1 MKTRKKVLSL
11 FLTLAM
17 VLTLLPMTAVPAA
30 AAEPY
35 AATVEVDSESGL
47 KAALERTDNILIKLT
62 GSIDIQYDHKAPRKS
77 LPIVYD
83 GYVVRGKKALD
94 LNGKTISFTNI
105 NESAGPKA
113 VSYLFGI
120 PRGASL
126 HMMDSAGGGLV
137 KTDGYMTED
146 SNDRFDHAN
155 IFGVEGTLVIDSGEY
170 IAGRS
175 KKVYVPGS
183 AYYRDSY
190 DNLRR
195 YHGYAYRM
203 IGGTVI
209 SNSGGKVVINGGK
222 LDSVGSGDGGLS
234 TSYYHYVLHNY
245 DEGEAVINGGHLLGY
260 AGSSCFWNRLNSTLV
275 VNGGTFDTTSRW
287 VLTDVEDTIDMRV
300 DNEEGSIGLDKEE
313 INPLISGYHYDGRDY
328 LPSDMKE
335 GDFSSKQQI
344 LTIYPGKPDM
354 SLSPEVE
361 DGFYLL
367 AKDAP
372 YTITASAER
381 YYTDIGLGR
390 ESILEYTVGE
400 NYQVRDWD
408 AEFSPDTSAV
418 SYRNYTYEVTERLP
432 WQKQTDPDRLIT
444 TIPFAVKV
452 TEQDLRP
459 ILWLEIVGWNDRYV
473 PLNQPIQLRALAQIH
488 PQEDIIKYEWYDG
501 NGTLLATKP
510 AGDYHFTVPTDT
522 AGEFSY
528 MCAAT
533 NKNGAVGYS
542 RYYIIYVAD
551 QMAPSLLPGEVFLK
565 YNVKT
570 DEMLLPR
577 NIGGAADSFTY
588 EGTIPAGLQ
597 FFGDTGFTG
606 TPTESGRF
614 PVTMK
619 ATNKYGTSLPV
630 AFTIVVS
637 EPVNITTESIP
648 TGILGDSYTATL
660 ATDGGGD
667 IVWSLAGGALPDGL
681 TLGTRNGQ
689 ITGSPTKGGEFKFT
703 ARVQVT
709 GYAPV
714 TKEFTLTI
722 HEKPVYPATVTK
734 TVTKGRLTTIAS
746 PLTAGAS
753 EPGIQYWL
761 VGSPEGVSVIPAGE
775 GSAGALRVNIA
786 VEGTYKFELFA
797 KNDYGQASTNVTIK
811 VENAPSFNTS
821 YIEPE
826 MGEVGVPFDTGSL
839 EEHANYTANECVW
852 ELDGSSVLPAGLAFD
867 PNTGRIFGTPTQDTG
882 LNDKGYPA
890 IHSIEFNL
898 KDTDTGVESTFP
910 LYVWLR
916 IAAKGTLE
924 APTFITISDT
934 DYATGVN
941 EWIAV
946 KTDGIPKGAVT
957 LESGQLPPGLSLYDD
972 GESKNI
978 LGSPLVK
985 GTYNF
990 TLQSKNDLGSV
1001 SQAFTVTVSDPV
1013 KAAAPTVT
1021 PAPGVYTKGDTLQLV
1036 FKSPNGDGYVKY
1048 SINGGA
1054 EQTYLST
1061 SQPVEIS
1068 ADAVI
1073 TAYVDTAGYG
1083 KLNSD
1088 VVTFRYTFVDDPNV
1102 VPPITTITSTALADG
1117 LIDTP
1122 YVNTDLT
1129 ATTTGTDPITWT
1141 ASGLPNGME
1150 LSTDGKL
1157 TGTPT
1162 EAGTFNVNLLATAG
1176 SSDSKTL
1183 ELNIL
1188 QPPAATPT
1196 ITSQPTSATYKL
1208 NAAASALTVAASTS
1222 DGGAITYQWY
1232 RSNDDSNAT
1241 KADDVMVGSGDE
1253 FTPPTNMTGKKYYYA
1268 VATNRKAGF
1277 DEATVT
1283 SNVAEITITFDAA
1296 TPIFD
1301 DMDDYI
1307 YTFTEGTQ
1315 AILRQSAEVQDSG
1328 TLTYKWYKMTGSTK
1342 DPAVDTPMTGG
1353 ENGEL
1358 EITVAA
1364 AVSTEK
1370 YYTVATNTNNN
1381 ATGEKVIT
1389 AIGPFHVVNSIEQ
1402 VLVTAIKVT
1411 ALPTKTSYY
1420 VGDTFDPAGMVVT
1433 ATYSNNSTKDL
1444 TAADY
1449 TYTPT
1454 TALAL
1459 TDGIITVSYT
1469 DPVGEATFTAGL
1481 PITVAER
1488 SSSGGGGGVST
1499 YTLTFN
1505 TNGGFAIS
1513 SVSKS
1518 SGTTVDL
1525 VNYKPT
1531 KTGYDFAGWY
1541 SDNALTAKVT
1551 SVKLTKNTT
1560 VYAKWTAKN
1569 PDMPFVDVP
1578 GDAYYKEA
1586 VEWAVKEGITSGTTA
1601 TTFDPNGICTRA
1613 QAVTFLWRANGEPE
1627 PTSTSCSF
1635 TDVDTDAYYYKAV
1648 LWATEKG
1655 IVKGTS
1661 TTTFS
1666 PNDNCTRAQIVTL
1679 QYRTAGSPAA
1689 GTVNPFTDVSADAY
1703 YANAVL
1709 WAVKEGITQGTTAT
1723 TFSPDNNC
1731 TRAQIVTFLYRQLGK

>member
-1 MKTRKKVLSL
+1 MKTRKKFVSL
-11 FLTLAM
+11 LLALLM
-17 VLTLLPMTAVPAA
+17 VFTLLPMTAVPAA

-35 AATVEVDSESGL
+35 AATVEVDSGEEL
-47 KAALERTDNILIKLT
+47 RAALQRTDNILIKLT
-62 GSIDIQYDHKAPRKS
+62 ENIEYAFGEAERDE
-77 LPIVYD
+77 
-83 GYVVRGKKALD
+83 RGKWVLIDFEALEVETNKAID
-94 LNGKTISFTNI
+94 LNGKTLAYVNTSGYEMKDYTYMFNISK
-105 NESAGPKA
+105 G
-113 VSYLFGI
+113 
-120 PRGASL
+120 RSL
-126 HMMDSAGGGLV
+126 HMLDSVGGGLV
-137 KTDGYMTED
+137 RTDGYMSED
-146 SNDRFDHAN
+146 SEGRFNDAN
-155 IFGVEGTLVIDSGEY
+155 IFKVEGGTLVIDGGEY
-170 IAGRS
+170 WAGRA
-175 KKVYVPGS
+175 KKTWVAHVLYVDGKMANVPF
-183 AYYRDSY
+183 
-190 DNLRR
+190 
-195 YHGYAYRM
+195 HGYAYRL
-203 IGGTVI
+203 ISGRVI
-209 SNSGGKVVINGGK
+209 VNDRGKVVINGG
-222 LDSVGSGDGGLS
+222 SFHAVGDGGRWGSS
-234 TSYYHYVLHNY
+234 TKGVVLRTY
-245 DEGEAVINGGHLLGY
+245 KGESVVNGGYMRGD
-260 AGSSCFWNRLNSTLV
+260 AGGRCFSNEEATLI
-275 VNGGTFDTTSRW
+275 VNGGTFETTSRK
-287 VLTDVEDTIDMRV
+287 VVTDYGYQDLEENVSNRV
-300 DNEEGSIGLDKEE
+300 GPINLPKECV
-313 INPLISGYHYDGRDY
+313 NPRFSGYRYGARNY
-328 LPSDMKE
+328 LPSDMQE
-335 GDFSSKQQI
+335 DDFIKGNNA

-418 SYRNYTYEVTERLP
+418 SYRNYTYEVVERLP
-432 WQKQTDPDRLIT
+432 WQNQTDPGLIRT

-488 PQEDIIKYEWYDG
+488 PQEDIIKYEWYNG

-510 AGDYHFTVPTDT
+510 AGDYHFTVPTDK

-577 NIGGAADSFTY
+577 NVGGAADSFTY

-667 IVWSLAGGALPDGL
+667 IVWSIAAGALPDGL
-681 TLGTRNGQ
+681 TLGASNGQ
-689 ITGSPTKGGEFKFT
+689 ITGTPTEGGEFKFT

-722 HEKPVYPATVTK
+722 HEKPAYPATVTK

-761 VGSPEGVSVIPAGE
+761 VGAPEGVSVVAAGQLGAGDLKVGENTPE
-775 GSAGALRVNIA
+775 GVHEFTLH
-786 VEGTYKFELFA
+786 A
-797 KNDYGQASTNVTIK
+797 KNNYGEATTNVEIT
-811 VENAPSFNTS
+811 VSNAPSFNTF

-826 MGEVGVPFDTGSL
+826 MGEVGEPFDTGSL
-839 EEHANYTANECVW
+839 EEYANYTTNKCEWVLSAPPT
-852 ELDGSSVLPAGLAFD
+852 LPAGLSFD

-890 IHSIEFNL
+890 LHTVAFKL
-898 KDTDTGVESTFP
+898 KDTVTGVESTFS
-910 LYVWLR
+910 LYVMLR

-941 EWIAV
+941 EWINV
-946 KTDGIPKGAVT
+946 ETDGVPLGSVT
-957 LESGQLPPGLSLYDD
+957 LEGGALPPGLDLYDD
-972 GESKNI
+972 GSFGTTI
-978 LGSPLVK
+978 LGKPYVK
-985 GTYNF
+985 GSYTF
-990 TLQSKNDLGSV
+990 TLKSDNKIGSPITKT
-1001 SQAFTVTVSDPV
+1001 FTVTVSDPV

-1021 PAPGVYTKGDTLQLV
+1021 PAPGTYKKGETLQLV
-1036 FKSPNGDGYVKY
+1036 FKSSDGFVKY
-1048 SINGGA
+1048 SINGNP
-1054 EQTYLST
+1054 EKLYVTT
-1061 SQPVEIS
+1061 PVEIS

-1102 VPPITTITSTALADG
+1102 VLPITTITSTKLEDG
-1117 LIDTP
+1117 LIGTP
-1122 YVNTDLT
+1122 YADTMLT
-1129 ATTTGTDPITWT
+1129 ATTTGSDPITWQ
-1141 ASGLPNGME
+1141 ASGLPAGMT
-1150 LSTDGKL
+1150 LDNTGKL
-1157 TGTPT
+1157 GGTPT

-1208 NAAASALTVAASTS
+1208 NAAATALTVAASTT
-1222 DGGAITYQWY
+1222 DGGTITYLWY

-1241 KADDVMVGSGDE
+1241 LADDVLVGYTDE
-1253 FTPPTNMTGKKYYYA
+1253 FTPPTNTTGKKYYYA
-1268 VATNRKAGF
+1268 VAINRNAGF
-1277 DEATVT
+1277 EDA
-1283 SNVAEITITFDAA
+1283 SAISGVAAITITYDAA
-1296 TPIFD
+1296 TPTFE
-1301 DMDDYI
+1301 DMDDNI
-1307 YTFTEGTQ
+1307 YTFTEGTKV
-1315 AILRQSAEVQDSG
+1315 ILRQNAEVQDSG

-1342 DPAVDTPMTGG
+1342 DPSVDTLMPGG
-1353 ENGEL
+1353 TDGNL
-1358 EITVAA
+1358 DITVAT

-1370 YYTVATNTNNN
+1370 YYAVATNTNND
-1381 ATGEKVIT
+1381 ATGEKVKT